1 MAENLFGIYIYICT
15 CVCGCRVGIVWII
28 GTSTM
33 QEEVNCGLF
42 EFHSSNLGGS
52 LVMFEIYEKYETINI
67 CVYIV

>member
-1 MAENLFGIYIYICT
+1 M
-15 CVCGCRVGIVWII
+15 CGCRVGIVWII

>member
-1 MAENLFGIYIYICT
+1 MAENLFGIYIYMYV
-15 CVCGCRVGIVWII
+15 CVRLSRWNR
-28 GTSTM
+28 M
-33 QEEVNCGLF
+33 DNWYVNDARGSCGLF